1 MIQRRVAVVLVV
13 LVLLPVLGAVASD
26 RDLFDEGER
35 RFAAANYTLAIE
47 RFERLLSEFP
57 GSSYRT
63 RANVRVAQSL
73 FYLGDLSAALDRLQ
87 RTAVR
92 AQGGALSG
100 TIQFW
105 IGLTSFQLGDYPLA
119 EASFSRY
126 LAGEDG
132 FAGRALLYRG
142 LSRLELGRVSEGH
155 QDLREAVERAAGTER
170 EYAAA
175 VLMESLAASGEVD
188 AVRAVFDAVQPV
200 EGTSPYG
207 EMILRYAAD
216 AARRAGDLDAAVPLY
231 RRLAEGS
238 VDSAQWAYRHLYA
251 FARDRND
258 REAMQQI
265 YRQAEQRLALEPERL
280 ADFWFSLGADA
291 LERDRFEL
299 AELYLSRVWE
309 VRDQRRIDG
318 AVPLYLAWAMEE
330 QSRNGEALELLTES
344 LADSWVA
351 DDYRDD
357 RAVAAAR
364 LHISAGEFDAAATLL
379 ESEGVE
385 EVSGASLYLWAFSRM
400 RLGAGS
406 MVLERLRREEV
417 QPLLREYPALIRM
430 RGRLYLDSG
439 DAIEAVRSYRMYLA
453 EAPQEIDARIELIRA
468 LAVAEQFPAVT
479 REIELLDL
487 ADVPVGRRDEISYLG
502 AIAAF
507 HEEDYQSAAAALRE
521 IDDPAFEPVRS
532 YHLGWSLYRLGEI
545 SEARR
550 AIGSVVDDLPP
561 ALESDGRYLYA
572 WTLYRQGRSDDARTQ
587 LLRTLGRPVS
597 WSEEV
602 RTRRLLAAIE
612 VEAGRFDDA
621 LTHYAALARG
631 AENPAEQGRYQLL
644 IATTLAGAGRLAEA
658 VGQYD
663 EIAVQYSTPDTAG
676 TALLEAGELLYGME
690 SLRQAR
696 ERFREYRGQF
706 PEGPE
711 VDRAL
716 YWAGLTSWELDE
728 AGRALLWWEPLINE
742 FPRSEYTPDVL
753 FLTAGIY
760 AARDQRREALEL
772 YDRLVAAYPDSF
784 RADDAERLRRTIRLE
799 LDGLSA
805 REAELWVELE
815 PGGGGGPPA
824 GEDRWFELVL
834 RLGRI
839 AIREQITLTRERARI
854 VDLLLE
860 ATTFDGPS
868 AAEASLLLAE
878 YYRRRGETNA
888 AVRRYVEAAGTPGA
902 PDELRAQSLYELAVL
917 AGRGGDEATA
927 ADAIAELRSRYP
939 DSIWSDRARAIME
952 ANR

>member
-1 MIQRRVAVVLVV
+1 MTHRRVAVVLIAL
-13 LVLLPVLGAVASD
+13 LVLPVLAAAASD
-26 RDLFDEGER
+26 RDLFEEAER

-47 RFERLLSEFP
+47 RFERLLSEYP

-73 FYLGDLSAALDRLQ
+73 FYLGELPAALDRFQ

-92 AQGGALSG
+92 AQGGALAG

-105 IGLTSFQLGDYPLA
+105 IGLTAFQLGDYPLA
-119 EASFSRY
+119 DASFSRY
-126 LAGEDG
+126 LVGDDG
-132 FAGRALLYRG
+132 FAGRAYLYRG
-142 LSRLELGRVSEGH
+142 LSRLELGRVSEG
-155 QDLREAVERAAGTER
+155 QSDLGAAVASAEGTER

-175 VLMESLAASGEVD
+175 VLMESLAAAGEDGEV
-188 AVRAVFDAVQPV
+188 RSVFQLVEPV
-200 EGTSPYG
+200 DVASPYG

-216 AARRAGDLDAAVPLY
+216 AARRAGDIDEAVPLY
-231 RRLAEGS
+231 RRLSEGS
-238 VDSAQWAYRHLYA
+238 IDSAQWAYRQLYA
-251 FARDRND
+251 LARDED
-258 REAMQQI
+258 DQEAMRQT
-265 YRQAEQRLALEPERL
+265 YRQAEQRLSLEPERL

-309 VRDQRRIDG
+309 IRGQRRIDG
-318 AVPLYLAWAMEE
+318 MVPLYLAWSMEE
-330 QSRNGEALELLTES
+330 QSRSGEALELLRES
-344 LADSWVA
+344 LDDSRVG
-351 DDYRDD
+351 DDSRDA
-357 RAVAAAR
+357 RVIAAAR
-364 LHISAGEFDAAATLL
+364 LHIAAGEYEAAATLL

-385 EVSGASLYLWAFSRM
+385 AVSGASLYLWAFSRM
-400 RLGAGS
+400 RLGTGPV
-406 MVLERLRREEV
+406 VLERLRREEV
-417 QPLLREYPALIRM
+417 QPLLREYPELIRI
-430 RGRLYLDSG
+430 RARLFLEAG
-439 DAIEAVRSYRMYLA
+439 EAIEAVRSYRMYLA
-453 EAPQEIDARIELIRA
+453 EAPEAIAPRIELIRA
-468 LAVAEQFPAVT
+468 LAAAEQFPAVE
-479 REIELLDL
+479 REIQLLDA
-487 ADVPVGRRDEISYLG
+487 ADIPAERRDEITYLG
-502 AIAAF
+502 GIAAF
-507 HEEDYQSAAAALRE
+507 HGEDYEAAATAFQR
-521 IDDPAFEPVRS
+521 IDDAAFEPLRS
-532 YHLGWSLYRLGEI
+532 YHLGWSLYRLGEV
-545 SEARR
+545 SEARQT
-550 AIGSVVDDLPP
+550 IGAVVDDLPP

-587 LLRTLGRPVS
+587 LLRNLGRPVS
-597 WSEEV
+597 RDEEV
-602 RTRRLLAAIE
+602 RTRRLLAAVEIE
-612 VEAGRFDDA
+612 TGRFDDA
-621 LTHYAALARG
+621 LTQYAALARG
-631 AENPAEQGRYQLL
+631 AGDTEERGRYQLL
-644 IATTLAGAGRLAEA
+644 IASTLAGAGRLAEA

-663 EIAVQYSTPDTAG
+663 EIAVQFTAPGTAG

-696 ERFREYRGQF
+696 ERFREYRTRYPAGS
-706 PEGPE
+706 E

-716 YWAGLTSWELDE
+716 YWAGLTSWELEE

-760 AARDQRREALEL
+760 AARDERRAALEL

-784 RADDAERLRRTIRLE
+784 RADEAERLRRTIRLE

-824 GEDRWFELVL
+824 GEERWFELVL

-854 VDLLLE
+854 VDLLIE

-888 AVRRYVEAAGTPGA
+888 AVRRYVEAAATPGA

-917 AGRGGDEATA
+917 AGNSGDEATA
-927 ADAIAELRSRYP
+927 ADALEELRSRYP